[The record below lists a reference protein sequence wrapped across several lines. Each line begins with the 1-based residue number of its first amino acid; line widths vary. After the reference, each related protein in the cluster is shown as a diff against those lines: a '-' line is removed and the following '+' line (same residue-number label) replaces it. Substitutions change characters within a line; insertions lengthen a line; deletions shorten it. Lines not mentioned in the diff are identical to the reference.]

1 MFVRLK
7 INKSGSTSV
16 QIVQKR
22 GRINKVLRV
31 VGCSSDPAEIA
42 ALKERALYEKERM
55 FGATLFDPAEKDGF
69 QKNDHYTFLGRIK
82 RWVAHFSIKTH

>member
-31 VGCSSDPAEIA
+31 VGCSSDAAEIA

-55 FGATLFDPAEKDGF
+55 FGATLFDPTEQDGF
-69 QKNDHYTFLGRIK
+69 QKNGNYSFLGRIK
-82 RWVAHFSIKTH
+82 KWVVNFRIKTH